1 MPMQPGQDHPGSTP
15 HVGHHLA
22 PAQPWPVRSRQLL
35 EGSFRLCAERLRNPL
50 RASVNQFAQ
59 QLFDRA
65 DRAHSPF
72 EQQRLM
78 NCREQLVQQL
88 GPLETRCLGEIRQH
102 FEQLGLPPAPT
113 PEAASDT
120 WHELALVDP
129 AEQELATTLDQIGS
143 RGESAYLEALHD
155 LGYRLAVLVAA
166 PPLEGDSLPVSPQVL
181 IRAFHAATLPL
192 QLPLEDQVQLLRS
205 ADRNLVHALAPI
217 YAAANTALASAGILT
232 QLRSAP
238 FLRPAAARPQASAAT
253 ADTQA
258 APGIHE
264 PTSPTPPPAPAS
276 EPIDVLE
283 SLRNLLAQR
292 RTNGQRGPGGAGY
305 VATRAASTEEL
316 QGALG
321 ALQQHLAQVTDRAS
335 RELRSAARLHEEL
348 VAQLNIGKSAD
359 APRTQ
364 LSSEQGDT
372 VELVATLF
380 EQLAN
385 QLHRGGG
392 AKSVLGGLQL
402 PVLRM
407 AVADHGFFEQPSH
420 PARQLLDTVA
430 TAADEWLD
438 GTDDD
443 ANRLLASK
451 LEHLVARAS
460 NEPPSSSLYAVLL
473 ADIEQQVALLKRKA
487 MAAERRHVEAAEGRE
502 RLDQAR
508 RRAQEL
514 MATRFADAPPRGLLR
529 ALLDRAWSDVLAI
542 TLLRHGEDSDAFAVQ
557 ISITD
562 QLLGRVPITNRK
574 QLQRDVE
581 AGLQQI
587 GMHTEEALQVAQRLL
602 GAPEGK
608 VATARQPSTPD
619 LAQRLRQ
626 RQRLGESAGVDAA
639 VVPLFATAAN
649 EAAMPHEATV
659 GERLRGLPFGT
670 WLEFDGKAGEAP
682 TRRKL
687 AWYSPMSGRCL
698 LLNRRGQRAGET
710 SLNELAH
717 EIACGR
723 VREVPAE
730 RESLLDRAWRG
741 LATLL
746 RQEPGAAQGTGRAVR
761 P

>member
-1 MPMQPGQDHPGSTP
+1 
-15 HVGHHLA
+15 V
-22 PAQPWPVRSRQLL
+22 PALPWPVRSAQLL
-35 EGSFRLCAERLRNPL
+35 EASFQLWTERLRDPL

-59 QLFDRA
+59 QLFDQA

-78 NCREQLVQQL
+78 NCREQLLQQL
-88 GPLETRCLGEIRQH
+88 GPLEARCFAEIGRR
-102 FEQLGLPPAPT
+102 FERIGMLPASEPAAT
-113 PEAASDT
+113 SDT
-120 WHELALVDP
+120 WHELTLVDP

-143 RGESAYLEALHD
+143 RGESQQLEALHD

-166 PPLEGDSLPVSPQVL
+166 PPLEGDNLPVSPQML
-181 IRAFHAATLPL
+181 IRAFHAATAPL
-192 QLPLEDQVQLLRS
+192 QLSLDDQVQLLRS
-205 ADRNLVHALAPI
+205 ADRNLIRALAPI
-217 YAAANTALASAGILT
+217 YAAANAALCSAGILP

-238 FLRPAAARPQASAAT
+238 FLRHAATRPQAPAAESPV
-253 ADTQA
+253 APSPPGPKPQPQAQQA
-258 APGIHE
+258 AP
-264 PTSPTPPPAPAS
+264 PAAS

-283 SLRNLLAQR
+283 SLRDLLAQR
-292 RTNGQRGPGGAGY
+292 RANDQRGTGGTGNMA
-305 VATRAASTEEL
+305 ARAASTEEL

-348 VAQLNIGKSAD
+348 VAQLNAGKSAD
-359 APRTQ
+359 EPRTQ

-385 QLHRGGG
+385 QLHRGGS
-392 AKSVLGGLQL
+392 AKSLLGGLQL

-451 LEHLVARAS
+451 LEQLVTRAS
-460 NEPPSSSLYAVLL
+460 DEPPSSSLYAVLL
-473 ADIEQQVALLKRKA
+473 ADIEHQVALLKRKA
-487 MAAERRHVEAAEGRE
+487 QAAERRHVEAAEGRE

-514 MATRFADAPPRGLLR
+514 MAARFADAPPRGLLR

-557 ISITD
+557 LAITD
-562 QLLGRVPITNRK
+562 QLLGRLPIKNRK

-602 GAPEGK
+602 GAPEDK
-608 VATARQPSTPD
+608 AATARQPSAPD

-649 EAAMPHEATV
+649 EPATPQEATV

-670 WLEFDGKAGEAP
+670 WLEFDGAAGEAP

-698 LLNRRGQRAGET
+698 LLTRRGQRAGDT

-723 VREVPAE
+723 VREVAAE
-730 RESLLDRAWRG
+730 RESLLDRAWRS
-741 LATLL
+741 LTTLL
-746 RQEPGAAQGTGRAVR
+746 RQEPEAEQDAGQAVR
-761 P
+761 R

>member
-1 MPMQPGQDHPGSTP
+1 MQPGQDHPGSPP
-15 HVGHHLA
+15 HTGHRLA
-22 PAQPWPVRSRQLL
+22 PASPWPVRSAQLL
-35 EGSFRLCAERLRNPL
+35 EASFRLCTERLHDPL

-59 QLFDRA
+59 QLFDQA

-78 NCREQLVQQL
+78 NCREQLLQQL
-88 GPLETRCLGEIRQH
+88 GVLEARCFAEIRQR
-102 FEQLGLPPAPT
+102 FEHIGMLPAPAST
-113 PEAASDT
+113 AASND

-143 RGESAYLEALHD
+143 RGESLHSEALHN

-166 PPLEGDSLPVSPQVL
+166 PPLEGESLPVSPQML

-192 QLPLEDQVQLLRS
+192 QLSLDDQVQLLRS
-205 ADRNLVHALAPI
+205 ADRNLIRVLAPI
-217 YAAANTALASAGILT
+217 YAAANTALCNAGILP

-238 FLRPAAARPQASAAT
+238 FLRHATPRPQLPAAT
-253 ADTQA
+253 AAEPQM
-258 APGIHE
+258 APAGV
-264 PTSPTPPPAPAS
+264 PGPAPATAPAS
-276 EPIDVLE
+276 APIEVLE
-283 SLRNLLAQR
+283 SLRDLLAQR
-292 RTNGQRGPGGAGY
+292 RATDLRGSGGPGNLTAH
-305 VATRAASTEEL
+305 AASTEEL

-348 VAQLNIGKSAD
+348 VAQLNAGKSAD

-372 VELVATLF
+372 VELVANLF
-380 EQLAN
+380 EQLAS
-385 QLHRGGG
+385 QLHRGGS
-392 AKSVLGGLQL
+392 AKSLLGGLQL

-407 AVADHGFFEQPSH
+407 AVADQGFFEQRSH

-451 LEHLVARAS
+451 LEQLVTRAS
-460 NEPPSSSLYAVLL
+460 DEPPSSSLYAVLL
-473 ADIEQQVALLKRKA
+473 ADIEHQVALLNRKA
-487 MAAERRHVEAAEGRE
+487 QAAERRHVEAAEGRE
-502 RLDQAR
+502 RLEQAR

-514 MATRFADAPPRGLLR
+514 MTARFADIPPRGLLR
-529 ALLDRAWSDVLAI
+529 ALLDRAWSDVLAN

-557 ISITD
+557 LAITG
-562 QLLGRVPITNRK
+562 QLLGRLPITDRT
-574 QLQRDVE
+574 QLQHDVE

-602 GAPEGK
+602 GAPEITAAG
-608 VATARQPSTPD
+608 ARQTSTPD
-619 LAQRLRQ
+619 LTQRLRQ

-649 EAAMPHEATV
+649 EPALPHEATV

-670 WLEFDGKAGEAP
+670 WLEFDGVAGEAP

-698 LLNRRGQRAGET
+698 LLTRRGQRAGET
-710 SLNELAH
+710 SLSELAH

-730 RESLLDRAWRG
+730 RESLLDRAWRS
-741 LATLL
+741 LTTLL
-746 RQEPGAAQGTGRAVR
+746 RQAPEAAQDASQAVR
-761 P
+761 R

>member
-1 MPMQPGQDHPGSTP
+1 MQPGQDHPGSPP
-15 HVGHHLA
+15 HTGHHLA
-22 PAQPWPVRSRQLL
+22 PALPWPARSAQLL
-35 EGSFRLCAERLRNPL
+35 EASFQLCTERLRDPL

-65 DRAHSPF
+65 DRAHNPF

-78 NCREQLVQQL
+78 NCREQMAQQL
-88 GPLETRCLGEIRQH
+88 NPLVLRCFDEIRQH
-102 FEQLGLPPAPT
+102 FERLGLPPASA
-113 PEAASDT
+113 PEATGNS
-120 WHELALVDP
+120 WHELTLVDP

-143 RGESAYLEALHD
+143 RGESQQLEALHD

-166 PPLEGDSLPVSPQVL
+166 PPLEGETLPVSPQVL

-192 QLPLEDQVQLLRS
+192 QLPLDEQVQLLRS
-205 ADRNLVHALAPI
+205 ADRNLIRALAPI
-217 YAAANTALASAGILT
+217 YAAVNAALREAGILR
-232 QLRSAP
+232 QLRSVP
-238 FLRPAAARPQASAAT
+238 FLRHAATRPQLPAAAAT
-253 ADTQA
+253 EPQA
-258 APGIHE
+258 APGLPE
-264 PTSPTPPPAPAS
+264 PGPQAPPMAHASAPI
-276 EPIDVLE
+276 EVLE
-283 SLRNLLAQR
+283 SLRDLLAQR
-292 RTNGQRGPGGAGY
+292 RAAELRGAGGPAN
-305 VATRAASTEEL
+305 VATHAASTEEL

-348 VAQLNIGKSAD
+348 VTQLNAGKSAD

-364 LSSEQGDT
+364 LTSEQGDT

-385 QLHRGGG
+385 QLHRGGT
-392 AKSVLGGLQL
+392 AKSLLGGLQL

-407 AVADHGFFEQPSH
+407 AVADQGFFEHHSH

-451 LEHLVARAS
+451 LEQLVTRAS
-460 NEPPSSSLYAVLL
+460 DEPPSSSLYAVLL
-473 ADIEQQVALLKRKA
+473 ADIEQQVAQLKRKA
-487 MAAERRHVEAAEGRE
+487 EAAERRHVEAAEGRE

-508 RRAQEL
+508 QRAREL
-514 MATRFADAPPRGLLR
+514 MTARFADTPPRGLLR

-542 TLLRHGEDSDAFAVQ
+542 TLLRHGEDSDAFSVQ
-557 ISITD
+557 LAITD
-562 QLLGRVPITNRK
+562 QLLGRLPIKNRK

-602 GAPEGK
+602 GAPEDK
-608 VATARQPSTPD
+608 AATAGQPSTPD

-626 RQRLGESAGVDAA
+626 RQRLGESASVDAA

-649 EAAMPHEATV
+649 EPAMPHEAKI

-670 WLEFDGKAGEAP
+670 WLEFDGAAGEAP

-698 LLNRRGQRAGET
+698 LLNRRGQRAGDT
-710 SLNELAH
+710 TLNELAH
-717 EIACGR
+717 EIARGR
-723 VREVPAE
+723 VREVATE
-730 RESLLDRAWRG
+730 RESLLDRAWRS
-741 LATLL
+741 LTTLL
-746 RQEPGAAQGTGRAVR
+746 RQAPEAVQDAGEAVR
-761 P
+761 R

>member
-1 MPMQPGQDHPGSTP
+1 
-15 HVGHHLA
+15 
-22 PAQPWPVRSRQLL
+22 VRSAQLL
-35 EGSFRLCAERLRNPL
+35 EAIFLLCTARLRDPL

-59 QLFDRA
+59 QLFDQA
-65 DRAHSPF
+65 DRAHSSF

-78 NCREQLVQQL
+78 NCREQLQQQM
-88 GPLETRCLGEIRQH
+88 GPLEARCFAEIKQR
-102 FEQLGLPPAPT
+102 FERIGMPPAPVS
-113 PEAASDT
+113 AAAGDT
-120 WHELALVDP
+120 WHELTLVEP
-129 AEQELATTLDQIGS
+129 GEQELATTLDQIGS
-143 RGESAYLEALHD
+143 RGENLQSEALHD

-166 PPLEGDSLPVSPQVL
+166 PPLEGEDLPVSPQIL
-181 IRAFHAATLPL
+181 IRAFHAAALPL
-192 QLPLEDQVQLLRS
+192 QLPLDDQVQLLRS
-205 ADRNLVHALAPI
+205 ADRNLVRALAPI
-217 YAAANTALASAGILT
+217 YAAANTALCNAGILP

-238 FLRPAAARPQASAAT
+238 FLRHAATRPQVAAAAAAEPQAGPGLSEPAPQAAARAAAT
-253 ADTQA
+253 A
-258 APGIHE
+258 
-264 PTSPTPPPAPAS
+264 
-276 EPIDVLE
+276 PIDVLE
-283 SLRNLLAQR
+283 SLRDLLAQR
-292 RTNGQRGPGGAGY
+292 RANDLRGPGGPGNVTA
-305 VATRAASTEEL
+305 RAASTEEL

-348 VAQLNIGKSAD
+348 LAQLNAGKSAD

-385 QLHRGGG
+385 QLHRGGS
-392 AKSVLGGLQL
+392 AKSLLGGLQL

-407 AVADHGFFEQPSH
+407 AVADQGFFEQRSH

-451 LEHLVARAS
+451 LEQLVTRAS
-460 NEPPSSSLYAVLL
+460 DEPPSSSLYAVLL
-473 ADIEQQVALLKRKA
+473 ADIEHQVALLNRKA
-487 MAAERRHVEAAEGRE
+487 KAAERRHVEAAEGRE

-508 RRAQEL
+508 QRANQL
-514 MATRFADAPPRGLLR
+514 MTARFVDTPPRGLLR
-529 ALLDRAWSDVLAI
+529 ALLDRAWSDVLAL
-542 TLLRHGEDSDAFAVQ
+542 TLLRHGEDSDAFAEQ
-557 ISITD
+557 LAITD
-562 QLLGRVPITNRK
+562 QLLGRMPITDRA
-574 QLQRDVE
+574 QLQHDVE

-587 GMHTEEALQVAQRLL
+587 GMHTEEALQVARRLL
-602 GAPEGK
+602 GAPEDTAA
-608 VATARQPSTPD
+608 ATRQPSTPE

-639 VVPLFATAAN
+639 VVPLFATAAK
-649 EAAMPHEATV
+649 EQAMPHEATV

-670 WLEFDGKAGEAP
+670 WLEFDGAAGEAP

-698 LLNRRGQRAGET
+698 LLTRRGQRAGET
-710 SLNELAH
+710 SLSELAH

-723 VREVPAE
+723 VREVPTE
-730 RESLLDRAWRG
+730 RESLLDRAWRS
-741 LATLL
+741 LTTLL
-746 RQEPGAAQGTGRAVR
+746 RQAPEAAHDAGQAVHR
-761 P
+761 